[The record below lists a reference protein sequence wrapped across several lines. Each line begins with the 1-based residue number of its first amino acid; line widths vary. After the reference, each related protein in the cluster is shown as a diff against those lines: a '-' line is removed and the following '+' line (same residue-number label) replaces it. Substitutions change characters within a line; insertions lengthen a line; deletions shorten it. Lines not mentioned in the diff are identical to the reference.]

1 MNHRFQTRK
10 KPRARVPVFGLLIF
24 LMLLGLRA
32 PLSSQDIESKV
43 KVHTLKNGM
52 TFIFMERHEVPVFSA
67 VYGFKV
73 GSVDEVPGITGL
85 AHLFEHMAFKGTPR
99 IGTRDFE
106 KEKEIMD
113 KINRL
118 GAEISRELVK
128 GDMADKEKIDKL
140 RKEMAELEKEQKKYI
155 VKDEIDQIY
164 SNAGGV
170 GLNASTGADVTS
182 YLISLPSNRLELFC
196 LMESE
201 RIKNAV
207 LREFYTERG
216 VVQEERKQTTEAIPM
231 RQLYEV
237 FLAAAFIA
245 HPYGHPVVGWSSDI
259 NSVTLEEASEFKSRY
274 YTPNNCVVALV
285 GDVYPEKAI
294 PLIEKYFGDIP
305 RGPEPPILR
314 TREPK
319 QLGERRVK
327 IAFDAEPQLLMGF
340 HKPTYPHPHAYAL
353 DVIASIL
360 ATGRTSR
367 LYNDLV
373 KNKQIAVS
381 VSATGTFP
389 GIRYDNLF
397 MISATPRHPHSNED
411 LEKAIIEHLDKLKV
425 EPVEARE
432 LEKIKNQIEASY
444 IRSLSSNFGMAFR
457 LMREQLFFGD
467 WKNMLRY
474 KEEIIKVRSE
484 DIMEAAKEYFTE
496 QNRTVAYLIRKQAE
510 AKK

>member
-1 MNHRFQTRK
+1 MNSSFHNPK
-10 KPRARVPVFGLLIF
+10 KPGLSVSFF
-24 LMLLGLRA
+24 LLSLLLFL
-32 PLSSQDIESKV
+32 PLSLPGQEIESKV
-43 KVHTLKNGM
+43 KVHTLANGM

-106 KEKEIMD
+106 KEKEIME
-113 KINRL
+113 KVNRL

-128 GDMADKEKIDKL
+128 GDQADDEKIERLK
-140 RKEMAELEKEQKKYI
+140 KEMAELEKEQKKYI

-170 GLNASTGADVTS
+170 GLNAGTGADVTS

-245 HPYGHPVVGWSSDI
+245 HPYGHPVVGWASDI
-259 NSVTLEEASEFKSRY
+259 HSVTLEEAAEFKSKY

-285 GDVYPEKAI
+285 GDIYPEKAI

-305 RGPEPPILR
+305 RGPEPPLLR
-314 TREPK
+314 TREPR

-327 IAFDAEPQLLMGF
+327 IAFDAEPQLLLGF
-340 HKPTYPHPHAYAL
+340 HKPTYPHPHAYVM

-360 ATGRTSR
+360 TTGRTSR
-367 LYNDLV
+367 LYKDLV
-373 KNKQIAVS
+373 KIKQIAVNVNAS
-381 VSATGTFP
+381 GSFP
-389 GIRYDNLF
+389 GIRHDNLF
-397 MISATPRHPHSNED
+397 MISATPRHPHTNEEV
-411 LEKAIIEHLDKLKV
+411 EKAIGEHLEKLKV
-425 EPVEARE
+425 EPVDPRE
-432 LEKIKNQIEASY
+432 LEKIKNQLEASY

-467 WKNMLRY
+467 WKNMLKY
-474 KEEIIKVRSE
+474 KEEIIKVRPE
-484 DIMEAAKEYFTE
+484 DILEAAREYFTE
-496 QNRTVAYLIRKQAE
+496 ENRTVAYLMRKQSE
-510 AKK
+510 FKK

>member
-1 MNHRFQTRK
+1 MIHCPHHRQ
-10 KPRARVPVFGLLIF
+10 KPRAGVMVLILLLLAF
-24 LMLLGLRA
+24 LPPALRG
-32 PLSSQDIESKV
+32 QEIESKV
-43 KVHTLKNGM
+43 KVHTLANGM

-113 KINRL
+113 KVNRL
-118 GAEISRELVK
+118 GSEISRELIK
-128 GDMADKEKIDKL
+128 GELADKEKLERLK
-140 RKEMAELEKEQKKYI
+140 KEMAELEKEQKKYI

-170 GLNASTGADVTS
+170 GLNAGTGSDVTS

-245 HPYGHPVVGWSSDI
+245 HPYGHPVVGWASDI
-259 NSVTLEEASEFKSRY
+259 HSVTLEEAVEFKNKY

-285 GDVYPEKAI
+285 GDIYPEKAI

-327 IAFDAEPQLLMGF
+327 IAFDAEPQLLVGF
-340 HKPTYPHPHAYAL
+340 HKPTYPHPHAYVM

-367 LYNDLV
+367 LYKDLV
-373 KNKQIAVS
+373 KTRQIAVS
-381 VSATGTFP
+381 VSATGSFP

-397 MISATPRHPHSNED
+397 LISATPRHPHTNED
-411 LEKAIIEHLDKLKV
+411 VETAILEHLEKLKA

-457 LMREQLFFGD
+457 LMREQLFYGD
-467 WKNMLRY
+467 WKNMLKY
-474 KEEIIKVRSE
+474 KEEIIKVRPE
-484 DIMEAAKEYFTE
+484 DIIKAANEYFTE
-496 QNRTVAYLIRKQAE
+496 QNRTVAYLIRKPAE